1 MPPERSSES
10 HAACPCGKGVGGN
23 EAVRHGAS
31 VQAFGKDDGQGV
43 LPLGGRGNV
52 LPQLRRGGVVGC
64 LPEVGGFLLL
74 RQDLRQRLLLRLQSD
89 VLLPQALE
97 AV

>member
-1 MPPERSSES
+1 M
-10 HAACPCGKGVGGN
+10 
-23 EAVRHGAS
+23 RHGAG

-43 LPLGGRGNV
+43 LPLGRRGDV

-64 LPEVGGFLLL
+64 LPEVGSFLLL
-74 RQDLRQRLLLRLQSD
+74 RQDLRQRLLLRLQGD
-89 VLLPQALE
+89 VLLLQVLE

>member
-1 MPPERSSES
+1 M
-10 HAACPCGKGVGGN
+10 
-23 EAVRHGAS
+23 RHGAG

-43 LPLGGRGNV
+43 LPLGGRGDV

-74 RQDLRQRLLLRLQSD
+74 RQDLR
-89 VLLPQALE
+89 
-97 AV
+97 